1 MNLHHVAARTLFP
14 AAVLCPSARGAQQ
27 ELQHHATKVCSSAS
41 PSLTA
46 LQEVTLGRKEMRH
59 KQGSCFMIYT
69 AVERAQNVTLR
80 VQCYDCSPFA
90 NWGVGTWNT
99 TANPLPAKIH
109 NINCT
114 ELNSDTQDESG
125 NCIIFPPLSTGINYF
140 CFQRRS
146 VPSRVKLAATAF
158 ILCLVLKNAASFSAL
173 LGGLEAVWFLQPHQL
188 AWWKT
193 PPPRTNPSQISQ
205 HRKAELQESVPE
217 MAETS
222 LLFFDEA
229 QC

>member
-46 LQEVTLGRKEMRH
+46 LQEVTLGWKEMRH

-90 NWGVGTWNT
+90 N
-99 TANPLPAKIH
+99 
-109 NINCT
+109 
-114 ELNSDTQDESG
+114 
-125 NCIIFPPLSTGINYF
+125 
-140 CFQRRS
+140 
-146 VPSRVKLAATAF
+146 
-158 ILCLVLKNAASFSAL
+158 
-173 LGGLEAVWFLQPHQL
+173 
-188 AWWKT
+188 
-193 PPPRTNPSQISQ
+193 
-205 HRKAELQESVPE
+205 
-217 MAETS
+217 
-222 LLFFDEA
+222 
-229 QC
+229 